1 MSISNLKIKIYNKA
15 SVNIINK
22 TKKQAKGKI
31 KFSRCFGHG
40 VLLVTIY
47 LEVLQLYQGRLFPA
61 DQ

>member
-1 MSISNLKIKIYNKA
+1 MSISYLKIKIYNKA

-31 KFSRCFGHG
+31 KFSRCYGHG

-47 LEVLQLYQGRLFPA
+47 LEVL
-61 DQ
+61 